1 MKPSKTTQSL
11 PECVLVLIEKVRRKV
26 AMVVNVAPVYGTAVE
41 EFGKKTDFLEPHL
54 TGSQFQTV
62 RV

>member
-26 AMVVNVAPVYGTAVE
+26 AMVVNVAPVME
-41 EFGKKTDFLEPHL
+41 RLWKNLGKRRTFLN
-54 TGSQFQTV
+54 GI
-62 RV
+62 

>member
-26 AMVVNVAPVYGTAVE
+26 AMVVNVAPVE
-41 EFGKKTDFLEPHL
+41 RLWKNLGKRRTFLNCI
-54 TGSQFQTV
+54 
-62 RV
+62 